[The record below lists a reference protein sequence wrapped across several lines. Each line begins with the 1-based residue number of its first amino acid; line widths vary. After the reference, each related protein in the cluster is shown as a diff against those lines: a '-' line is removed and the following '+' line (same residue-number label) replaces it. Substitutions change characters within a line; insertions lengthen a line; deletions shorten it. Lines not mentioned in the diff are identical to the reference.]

1 MPWIAASLVSA
12 VFLGVYQ
19 LFTKHAVRGNAVL
32 PVLFL
37 SNVCG
42 AAVWLAL
49 QGVQAARPGLLPPA
63 LVTDPLTRHDH
74 VLLILKSALVSA
86 SWLCSYF
93 AVKHLPVSI
102 AAPIR
107 ATGPVWTLFGALLLL
122 GERPGGLEFAG
133 MATTLVSFFGLSM
146 AGGAEGIHFHR
157 DKWIGWL
164 MLGTIL
170 GALSALYDKYLL
182 GAAGYSTATVQC
194 WFAIYLAVLFLPVA
208 LGWWIRDGRGFQWRW
223 SIPLLAFAL
232 LIADFVYFSAL
243 RNPDALVS
251 IVSSLRRGS
260 TLVAFAGGLL
270 FFGEK
275 NGWKKLPAVLG
286 VITGIV
292 LTILG

>member
-49 QGVQAARPGLLPPA
+49 QGVQAADPIRCPRPSSPIL
-63 LVTDPLTRHDH
+63 LTRHDH

-107 ATGPVWTLFGALLLL
+107 ATGLVWTLFGALLLL
-122 GERPGGLEFAG
+122 GVALATESAG

-170 GALSALYDKYLL
+170 GALSALYDKHLL

-194 WFAIYLAVLFLPVA
+194 WFADLPRRPLSRPPPWAASATVSVL
-208 LGWWIRDGRGFQWRW
+208 
-223 SIPLLAFAL
+223 S
-232 LIADFVYFSAL
+232 SAGH
-243 RNPDALVS
+243 PCS
-251 IVSSLRRGS
+251 PS
-260 TLVAFAGGLL
+260 
-270 FFGEK
+270 
-275 NGWKKLPAVLG
+275 PC
-286 VITGIV
+286 
-292 LTILG
+292 